1 MKMKFLT
8 ILFLILSLQSLTKA
22 DDIRDFQIEGISIGD
37 SLLDYFDKSYLK
49 KAKRYDSTNT
59 AWKDDKMF
67 ELRTK
72 KKGSYTEIM
81 FGLKKNDR
89 KYTIYSI
96 SGLVKMENNIKECYQ
111 KQKEIAEEINEL
123 FPSVKKKNK
132 NIKHRSDPTG
142 KSTVNE
148 IYFIFNEE
156 KTISDE
162 ISVACYDWSKKM
174 KYWDNLRITI
184 ASREF
189 RSWII
194 NEAYK

>member
-22 DDIRDFQIEGISIGD
+22 DDIRDFQIVGISIGD
-37 SLLDYFDKSYLK
+37 SLIDYFDKSYIK

-59 AWKDDKMF
+59 AWKVDKMF

-111 KQKEIAEEINEL
+111 KQKEIAEELMNYFQAL
-123 FPSVKKKNK
+123 RRK
-132 NIKHRSDPTG
+132 IK
-142 KSTVNE
+142 
-148 IYFIFNEE
+148 I
-156 KTISDE
+156 
-162 ISVACYDWSKKM
+162 
-174 KYWDNLRITI
+174 
-184 ASREF
+184 
-189 RSWII
+189 
-194 NEAYK
+194 

>member
-1 MKMKFLT
+1 MKN
-8 ILFLILSLQSLTKA
+8 ILISIILIFYFMDTSKA
-22 DDIRDFQIEGISIGD
+22 NDIKDFQIEGMSIGD

-72 KKGSYTEIM
+72 KKGSYAEIM

-111 KQKEIAEEINEL
+111 KQKDIAEEINEL
-123 FPSVKKKNK
+123 FPSIKKKNK

-142 KSTVNE
+142 KSTIKE
-148 IYFIFNEE
+148 IYFVFNEE
-156 KTISDE
+156 KIISDK

-184 ASREF
+184 ANSEF
-189 RSWII
+189 RSWLI
-194 NEAYK
+194 NDAYK

>member
-1 MKMKFLT
+1 MKFLT

-111 KQKEIAEEINEL
+111 KQKKLLKKLMNYFQTLRRKIEI
-123 FPSVKKKNK
+123 
-132 NIKHRSDPTG
+132 
-142 KSTVNE
+142 
-148 IYFIFNEE
+148 
-156 KTISDE
+156 
-162 ISVACYDWSKKM
+162 
-174 KYWDNLRITI
+174 
-184 ASREF
+184 
-189 RSWII
+189 
-194 NEAYK
+194 